1 MEENTAGDIVTC
13 PYDNAHRVLRK
24 RLQLHLIK
32 CRLNYPHVELQK
44 CPLNQL
50 HLVPEQD
57 FERHLVNCPDRKIIA
72 HYKYV
77 DEMTFLKHD
86 PIESEENWDD
96 TDSGNYNPETYALS
110 NQIIRKPVGPPSK
123 RKAFKHKEEE
133 RWQQF
138 D

>member
-57 FERHLVNCPDRKIIA
+57 FEVRVF
-72 HYKYV
+72 
-77 DEMTFLKHD
+77 E
-86 PIESEENWDD
+86 
-96 TDSGNYNPETYALS
+96 
-110 NQIIRKPVGPPSK
+110 
-123 RKAFKHKEEE
+123 
-133 RWQQF
+133 
-138 D
+138 